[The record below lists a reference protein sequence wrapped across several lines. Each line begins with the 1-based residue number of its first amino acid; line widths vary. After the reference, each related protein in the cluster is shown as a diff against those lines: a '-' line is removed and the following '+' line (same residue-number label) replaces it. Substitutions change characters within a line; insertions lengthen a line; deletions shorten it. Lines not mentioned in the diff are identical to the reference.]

1 MAVPIKRTL
10 ERIPGGMMLVPLAIG
25 AVIHTAFPGA
35 GKYFGSFTGALFTG
49 ALTILAVFY
58 VCMGASIE
66 LKTTPY
72 ILRKG
77 DALFAAK
84 VATAVVVGLILG
96 RFLGEAPIS
105 SGFFAGLSVCW
116 RWWRR

>member
-77 DALFAAK
+77 GALFAAK